1 MTHDAL
7 TPDVHHDPD
16 ARRLHT
22 RVEGHEAELR
32 YSLCDGRMVIDHT
45 GVPDAIGGRGI
56 AGILVK
62 AALDLAR
69 EVAREG
75 AGSEKIGTTGKGIG
89 PTYEDKI
96 ARRALR
102 VQDLKHPERFAAKLR
117 ALLDLHNHVLTT
129 YLNAAPIDFDT
140 VYKQA
145 MADADIAP
153 RLRPWQPLLTVRMW

>member
-32 YSLCDGRMVIDHT
+32 YSLRDGRMVIDHT

-62 AALDLAR
+62 AALDHAR
-69 EVAREG
+69 SQG
-75 AGSEKIGTTGKGIG
+75 W
-89 PTYEDKI
+89 
-96 ARRALR
+96 R
-102 VQDLKHPERFAAKLR
+102 VVPACSYSAAYIERHPEYAELV
-117 ALLDLHNHVLTT
+117 DG
-129 YLNAAPIDFDT
+129 
-140 VYKQA
+140 
-145 MADADIAP
+145 
-153 RLRPWQPLLTVRMW
+153 

>member
-7 TPDVHHDPD
+7 TPDVHHDPA

-32 YSLCDGRMVIDHT
+32 YSLRDGRMVIDHT

-69 EVAREG
+69 ARG
-75 AGSEKIGTTGKGIG
+75 W
-89 PTYEDKI
+89 
-96 ARRALR
+96 R
-102 VQDLKHPERFAAKLR
+102 VVPACSYSAAYVQRHPEYA
-117 ALLDLHNHVLTT
+117 DL
-129 YLNAAPIDFDT
+129 I
-140 VYKQA
+140 QG
-145 MADADIAP
+145 
-153 RLRPWQPLLTVRMW
+153 

>member
-16 ARRLHT
+16 ARRQHT

-32 YSLCDGRMVIDHT
+32 YSLRDGRMVIDHT

-69 EVAREG
+69 ARG
-75 AGSEKIGTTGKGIG
+75 W
-89 PTYEDKI
+89 
-96 ARRALR
+96 R
-102 VQDLKHPERFAAKLR
+102 VVPACSYSAAYVQRHPEYA
-117 ALLDLHNHVLTT
+117 DL
-129 YLNAAPIDFDT
+129 IEG
-140 VYKQA
+140 
-145 MADADIAP
+145 
-153 RLRPWQPLLTVRMW
+153 

>member
-32 YSLCDGRMVIDHT
+32 YSLRDGRMVIDHT

-56 AGILVK
+56 AGLLVK

-69 EVAREG
+69 ARG
-75 AGSEKIGTTGKGIG
+75 W
-89 PTYEDKI
+89 
-96 ARRALR
+96 R
-102 VQDLKHPERFAAKLR
+102 VVPACSYSAAYVQRHPEYA
-117 ALLDLHNHVLTT
+117 DL
-129 YLNAAPIDFDT
+129 IEG
-140 VYKQA
+140 
-145 MADADIAP
+145 
-153 RLRPWQPLLTVRMW
+153 

>member
-32 YSLCDGRMVIDHT
+32 YSLRGGRIVIDHT

-56 AGILVK
+56 AGILVR

-69 EVAREG
+69 ARG
-75 AGSEKIGTTGKGIG
+75 W
-89 PTYEDKI
+89 
-96 ARRALR
+96 R
-102 VQDLKHPERFAAKLR
+102 VVPACSYSAAYVQRHPEYA
-117 ALLDLHNHVLTT
+117 DL
-129 YLNAAPIDFDT
+129 IEG
-140 VYKQA
+140 
-145 MADADIAP
+145 
-153 RLRPWQPLLTVRMW
+153 

>member
-32 YSLCDGRMVIDHT
+32 YSLRDGRMVIDHT

-69 EVAREG
+69 ARG
-75 AGSEKIGTTGKGIG
+75 W
-89 PTYEDKI
+89 
-96 ARRALR
+96 R
-102 VQDLKHPERFAAKLR
+102 VMPACSYSAAYVQRHPEYA
-117 ALLDLHNHVLTT
+117 DL
-129 YLNAAPIDFDT
+129 IEG
-140 VYKQA
+140 
-145 MADADIAP
+145 
-153 RLRPWQPLLTVRMW
+153 